1 MARLGDYLRAARE
14 ARGVSLEQISAPTHI
29 SVRLLEALEN
39 ERFDILPG
47 GVFTISFVRQY
58 ARLVGLDEDE
68 AVSRLKQVARPV
80 EMALGEW
87 NAKKTE
93 SDDAGAKVAEFLTDF
108 VRRHRM
114 TLTGGAATL
123 LLLAGGFLFFQAN
136 EGRNAEVASQPQQ
149 TQPRNPSYD
158 VAAPAPTAARDGSY
172 DVTPPPPT
180 EREPRQLDVSRAES
194 PVEKSAAVEPSKSIQ
209 LELRLTDRAWVRV
222 VADGERVLEDNLEAG
237 FVQTIRAQES
247 VQLFVGNAGGV
258 KVALNG
264 ETMQPLGP
272 PGQVRR
278 VDVSASGME
287 VVNIEPKPA
296 SEQAAPGA
304 QPSQTKI

>member
-1 MARLGDYLRAARE
+1 MARFGNYLREARE
-14 ARGVSLEQISAPTHI
+14 ARNITLDQISSATHI

-39 ERFDILPG
+39 EQFSILPG

-58 ARLVGLDEDE
+58 ARLVGLDEAE
-68 AVSRLKQVARPV
+68 AVGRLKQVTSPV
-80 EMALGEW
+80 ESALGEW
-87 NAKKTE
+87 NIKSAD
-93 SDDAGAKVAEFLTDF
+93 SDDTGAKLAEFFTDF

-114 TLTGGAATL
+114 TLAGGMATVA
-123 LLLAGGFLFFQAN
+123 LLASGFLFFQAN
-136 EGRNAEVASQPQQ
+136 EGLESELASQPAAEPANAPYQA
-149 TQPRNPSYD
+149 
-158 VAAPAPTAARDGSY
+158 VAPQ
-172 DVTPPPPT
+172 PPP
-180 EREPRQLDVSRAES
+180 REVRQVDVSHGAGASGDS
-194 PVEKSAAVEPSKSIQ
+194 PADQPAQSIQ

-222 VADGERVLEDNLEAG
+222 VADGQRVLEDNLEAG

-272 PGQVRR
+272 PGHVRR

-287 VVNIEPKPA
+287 VVEIKPKP
-296 SEQAAPGA
+296 EGQGTTPGL
-304 QPSQTKI
+304 QPSQTDI